1 MRWRRDKGHRKI
13 TFKVAI
19 KNIKNTQII
28 VFNDNIILNLY
39 FDEYHPFKMYIL
51 VSFIKLKLTKL
62 YELKQ
67 KT

>member
-28 VFNDNIILNLY
+28 VFNDSIILNLY
-39 FDEYHPFKMYIL
+39 FETIL
-51 VSFIKLKLTKL
+51 SI
-62 YELKQ
+62 
-67 KT
+67 